1 MIEVDHLTKSYGPV
15 AAIRDVSFTVSPGQI
30 VGFLG
35 PNGAGKS
42 TTMRILACFMPAS
55 SGAAR
60 VAGYD
65 VFRQS
70 MEVRRRIGYLPENVP
85 LYTDMRVA
93 AYLDFVAE
101 VKGVGR
107 AERRRRVADV
117 MDRCMVADVQNRLI
131 GKLSK
136 GYRQRVGLAQAIVN
150 DPEVLILDE
159 PTIGLDPKQIT
170 EIRSLIKSLAGQHT
184 VILSTHILP
193 EVSMVCGGVVL
204 INQGGD
210 DARGG
215 LHPGRRGRGIRGVG
229 GRRGRRGG
237 HGVVKIWAIFK
248 KEMRLYFTSP
258 VAWVVFTIFL
268 LIGGY
273 FFYSIF
279 AFFTLASM
287 QSAMNPAMAR
297 DLNVTDSVM
306 RPLFSNISVILLLL
320 LPLVTMRLF
329 AEERRSGTIELL
341 LTYPVRDGAVLAGK
355 YLAALALYA
364 IMIGLT
370 LLYPGIVVYFARLE
384 WGPILT
390 GYLGLLLMG
399 ATFIAVGVFASSLTE
414 NQIVAAI
421 TTFGALLIF
430 WILGWSADYAG
441 GTAGRVLQ
449 FLSIL
454 EHNDSFSKGVLD
466 TKDVLYYVNFTVLA
480 LFLTSRSLEAR
491 RWKG

>member
-1 MIEVDHLTKSYGPV
+1 M
-15 AAIRDVSFTVSPGQI
+15 
-30 VGFLG
+30 
-35 PNGAGKS
+35 
-42 TTMRILACFMPAS
+42 
-55 SGAAR
+55 
-60 VAGYD
+60 
-65 VFRQS
+65 
-70 MEVRRRIGYLPENVP
+70 
-85 LYTDMRVA
+85 
-93 AYLDFVAE
+93 
-101 VKGVGR
+101 
-107 AERRRRVADV
+107 
-117 MDRCMVADVQNRLI
+117 
-131 GKLSK
+131 
-136 GYRQRVGLAQAIVN
+136 
-150 DPEVLILDE
+150 
-159 PTIGLDPKQIT
+159 
-170 EIRSLIKSLAGQHT
+170 
-184 VILSTHILP
+184 
-193 EVSMVCGGVVL
+193 
-204 INQGGD
+204 
-210 DARGG
+210 
-215 LHPGRRGRGIRGVG
+215 
-229 GRRGRRGG
+229 
-237 HGVVKIWAIFK
+237 KIWPIFK

-268 LIGGY
+268 LIAGY

-287 QSAMNPAMAR
+287 QSAMNPQMGR

-320 LPLVTMRLF
+320 MPLVTMRLF

-355 YLAALALYA
+355 YLAALGLYA

-441 GTAGRVLQ
+441 GTAGKVLQ

-466 TKDVLYYVNFTVLA
+466 TKDVLYYLNFTVLA
-480 LFLTSRSLEAR
+480 LFLTLRSLEAR

>member
-1 MIEVDHLTKSYGPV
+1 
-15 AAIRDVSFTVSPGQI
+15 
-30 VGFLG
+30 
-35 PNGAGKS
+35 
-42 TTMRILACFMPAS
+42 
-55 SGAAR
+55 
-60 VAGYD
+60 
-65 VFRQS
+65 
-70 MEVRRRIGYLPENVP
+70 
-85 LYTDMRVA
+85 
-93 AYLDFVAE
+93 
-101 VKGVGR
+101 
-107 AERRRRVADV
+107 
-117 MDRCMVADVQNRLI
+117 
-131 GKLSK
+131 
-136 GYRQRVGLAQAIVN
+136 
-150 DPEVLILDE
+150 
-159 PTIGLDPKQIT
+159 
-170 EIRSLIKSLAGQHT
+170 
-184 VILSTHILP
+184 
-193 EVSMVCGGVVL
+193 
-204 INQGGD
+204 
-210 DARGG
+210 
-215 LHPGRRGRGIRGVG
+215 
-229 GRRGRRGG
+229 
-237 HGVVKIWAIFK
+237 VKIWAIFK

-268 LIGGY
+268 LIAGY

-287 QSAMNPAMAR
+287 QSAMNPQMGR

-320 LPLVTMRLF
+320 MPLVTMRLF
-329 AEERRSGTIELL
+329 AEERRAGTIELL
-341 LTYPVRDGAVLAGK
+341 LTFPVRDGAVLAGK
-355 YLAALALYA
+355 YLAALGLYA
-364 IMIGLT
+364 IMITLT

-441 GTAGRVLQ
+441 GTAGKVLQ

-466 TKDVLYYVNFTVLA
+466 TKDVLYYLNFTVLA
-480 LFLTSRSLEAR
+480 LFLTLRSLEAR

>member
-1 MIEVDHLTKSYGPV
+1 
-15 AAIRDVSFTVSPGQI
+15 
-30 VGFLG
+30 
-35 PNGAGKS
+35 
-42 TTMRILACFMPAS
+42 
-55 SGAAR
+55 
-60 VAGYD
+60 
-65 VFRQS
+65 
-70 MEVRRRIGYLPENVP
+70 
-85 LYTDMRVA
+85 
-93 AYLDFVAE
+93 
-101 VKGVGR
+101 
-107 AERRRRVADV
+107 
-117 MDRCMVADVQNRLI
+117 
-131 GKLSK
+131 
-136 GYRQRVGLAQAIVN
+136 
-150 DPEVLILDE
+150 
-159 PTIGLDPKQIT
+159 
-170 EIRSLIKSLAGQHT
+170 
-184 VILSTHILP
+184 
-193 EVSMVCGGVVL
+193 
-204 INQGGD
+204 
-210 DARGG
+210 
-215 LHPGRRGRGIRGVG
+215 
-229 GRRGRRGG
+229 
-237 HGVVKIWAIFK
+237 VKIWAIFK

-268 LIGGY
+268 LIAGY

-287 QSAMNPAMAR
+287 QSAMNPQMGR

-320 LPLVTMRLF
+320 MPLVTMRLF
-329 AEERRSGTIELL
+329 AEERRAGTIELL

-355 YLAALALYA
+355 YLSALALYA
-364 IMIGLT
+364 IMIALT

-441 GTAGRVLQ
+441 GTAGKVLQ

-466 TKDVLYYVNFTVLA
+466 TKDVLYYLNFTVLA
-480 LFLTSRSLEAR
+480 LFLTLRSLEAR

>member
-1 MIEVDHLTKSYGPV
+1 
-15 AAIRDVSFTVSPGQI
+15 
-30 VGFLG
+30 
-35 PNGAGKS
+35 
-42 TTMRILACFMPAS
+42 
-55 SGAAR
+55 
-60 VAGYD
+60 
-65 VFRQS
+65 
-70 MEVRRRIGYLPENVP
+70 
-85 LYTDMRVA
+85 
-93 AYLDFVAE
+93 
-101 VKGVGR
+101 
-107 AERRRRVADV
+107 
-117 MDRCMVADVQNRLI
+117 
-131 GKLSK
+131 
-136 GYRQRVGLAQAIVN
+136 
-150 DPEVLILDE
+150 
-159 PTIGLDPKQIT
+159 
-170 EIRSLIKSLAGQHT
+170 
-184 VILSTHILP
+184 
-193 EVSMVCGGVVL
+193 
-204 INQGGD
+204 
-210 DARGG
+210 
-215 LHPGRRGRGIRGVG
+215 
-229 GRRGRRGG
+229 
-237 HGVVKIWAIFK
+237 VKIWAIFK

-268 LIGGY
+268 LIAGY

-287 QSAMNPAMAR
+287 QSAMNPQMGR

-320 LPLVTMRLF
+320 MPLVTMRLF

-355 YLAALALYA
+355 YLAALGLYA
-364 IMIGLT
+364 IMIALT

-441 GTAGRVLQ
+441 GTAGKVLQ

-466 TKDVLYYVNFTVLA
+466 TTDVLYYLNFTVLA
-480 LFLTSRSLEAR
+480 LFLTLRSLEAR